1 MAEMNELIQVESDGT
16 ISFGNYTLESK
27 AKLDNFDVNGDIL
40 KVKTY
45 KDITKL
51 ESNDLLVYESVPGTT
66 VTNFEKKEDKVSFSV
81 EGLAG
86 AQITL
91 GLEPDAEYE
100 IFVNA
105 ESVGVM
111 STNLGGKLS
120 LSVDITE
127 NEAVS
132 ISVNKR

>member
-1 MAEMNELIQVESDGT
+1 MAGISELLRVESDGT
-16 ISFGNYTLESK
+16 ISFGNYTLDAK
-27 AKLDNFDVNGDIL
+27 AKLDNFNHNGNIY

-51 ESNDLLVYESVPGTT
+51 ECNEIFVYESVPGTA
-66 VTNFEKKEDKVSFSV
+66 VCNFNKEDRKLSF
-81 EGLAG
+81 LASGIEG

-91 GLEPDAEYE
+91 GLDPETEYE
-100 IFVNA
+100 ITVNG

-120 LSVDITE
+120 LSVE
-127 NEAVS
+127 VEEEKQA
-132 ISVNKR
+132 SVLVEKK